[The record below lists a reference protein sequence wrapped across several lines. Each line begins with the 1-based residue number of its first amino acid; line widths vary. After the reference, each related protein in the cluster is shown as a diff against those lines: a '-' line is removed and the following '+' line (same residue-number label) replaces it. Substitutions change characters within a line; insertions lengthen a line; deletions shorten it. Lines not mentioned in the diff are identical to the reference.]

1 MMSETKNTTLRP
13 ITLSDEA
20 FLCRLYASTREDE
33 MALVDWDDAQK
44 KAFLEMQF
52 NAQHTFYMEQFT
64 EAAFDVILLD
74 GEPIGR
80 LYVDRRPDEI
90 RIIDIALL
98 PEHRNR
104 GIGSRY
110 MRALLAEGAAAGLP
124 VRIHVE
130 QYNPAM
136 RLYNRLGF
144 QKIDEHGVYHLME
157 WSPDKVPPDAETSLE
172 N

>member
-1 MMSETKNTTLRP
+1 
-13 ITLSDEA
+13 
-20 FLCRLYASTREDE
+20 
-33 MALVDWDDAQK
+33 
-44 KAFLEMQF
+44 
-52 NAQHTFYMEQFT
+52 MEQFAG
-64 EAAFDVILLD
+64 AAFDVILLD
-74 GEPIGR
+74 GESIGR

-98 PEHRNR
+98 PEYRNR
-104 GIGSRY
+104 GIGSRLIT
-110 MRALLAEGAAAGLP
+110 ALLAEGTAAGLP

-144 QKIDEHGVYHLME
+144 QKIDERGVYHLME
-157 WSPDKVPPDAETSLE
+157 WSPARAPLDAEALPE